1 MSQSKCILYGSVEG
15 TSRWQLVFG
24 LVLWVNCGQ
33 YLRFFFKLFY
43 SSQHVRGLFSSS
55 PFLYHFAPCYRF
67 VKPANFSCFFC
78 FFVVVHVLKMMTDY
92 NIKLSK
98 SCQNS
103 TVLQESYTSIQK
115 QNSHIRNVW
124 MVLCAK
130 RSFSDILMFLSLA
143 SVSVTNFKI
152 NFIKRKGNYRFASR
166 ICKKLVCR

>member
-33 YLRFFFKLFY
+33 YLRFFFKLFLLVTTC
-43 SSQHVRGLFSSS
+43 SRPIFLLPLSLPFCTVLPFRETGKLLLF
-55 PFLYHFAPCYRF
+55 FL
-67 VKPANFSCFFC
+67 

-103 TVLQESYTSIQK
+103 TVLKESYTSIQK

-152 NFIKRKGNYRFASR
+152 NFIKRKRNYRFASR